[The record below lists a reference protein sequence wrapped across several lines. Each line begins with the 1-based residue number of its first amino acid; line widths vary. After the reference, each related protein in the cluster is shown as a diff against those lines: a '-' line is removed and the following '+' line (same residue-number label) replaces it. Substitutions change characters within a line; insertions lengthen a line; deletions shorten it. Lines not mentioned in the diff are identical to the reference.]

1 MTRSHL
7 LLRLTATLLFSIGCA
22 IGWLPATARAQAL
35 LGDFTTFQSWWI
47 HPTTATLGIFYDGS
61 LIRIDRDGDSTA
73 ESLFLRPTGQTGIP
87 DAAIGSLR
95 LTPTREIVYAFGGTC
110 NLNGTLVYFY
120 RVPSSLN
127 ENRLEPIRTG
137 LCIPHGI
144 LRPPGF
150 YDTGMCQFN
159 GTGLV
164 CTNRLRKSPRRVALF
179 VTNADEFGFINLVWV
194 DLSTGATSGPNFDFK
209 DGLGYI
215 EVSPSGTQAFLQ
227 HDLPVPGETD
237 YRLIDLC
244 PGPNFGVVI
253 NPGGFPIVD
262 SNEQLHAEVTAASAG
277 EVTVSVQNPQGALR
291 DSANFA
297 DCLDENGACC
307 FDFGGCSSTRAASCS
322 ANFLGAG
329 TACTACPAPP
339 VEVPCCFPEGSPTCT
354 LLSESVCTDQGGAPR
369 PNASFC
375 SFDLCPQPN
384 PTVAVAGP
392 TSAQIGDNVSYLFS
406 YENEGG
412 VVARN
417 VEIEVPIPFGATFIS
432 ATGNGDDATG
442 VVRWTLGDLAPGASG
457 SVGATFRLGCE
468 AEFVTVQGS
477 ISHEPPLS
485 GRSYYTSDPIEVELA
500 PLPSAPL
507 TVNVSTTPDREP
519 LTPGDEL
526 VHTVTLSNASGVT
539 VENVRLGLTGEAP
552 PTGVPFGAATAFDRT
567 VNAGGGVVDTAN
579 SRFAWTG
586 DVGAGQTVTIRYVAQ
601 VNACVQPGTRM
612 TQLAFGTELAAFD
625 ACDME
630 LGHSAVPQSFAV
642 ESSAHLELAATNL
655 APAQRIQA
663 PVIDSRVQ
671 LTRPNGS
678 AQIELT
684 LQSNAGQALSGAS
697 IDIDLRGLS
706 VTAPPT
712 QPGVVYD
719 ANAQS
724 ISWDGT
730 IPASGPITISFSG
743 NVASCRAEIRLSG
756 STSAGCSDLRDELIV
771 AAVPTPPAGPWLSA
785 LGTQPHPF
793 QAFSSETHI
802 VRVNPGPPGALQT
815 MLCLPSEYFTGM
827 GAAPDGSIWVGWL
840 PTYRVNP
847 ATLDFES
854 FDLDAL
860 EATGL
865 DSLND
870 VAIDPVDGA
879 VYFSGY
885 RYETTG
891 NFAIIARRDPV
902 TKNVAPYYQNDAF
915 QGFGQMVVDDMGSI
929 IAVATRP
936 GTDAVVRID
945 PGTPPTIEI
954 YDVSGQPTDVAIDAD
969 GSYVVI
975 DSSGNPA
982 QLRDLDPD
990 TGDVAPILANLATAF
1005 PGAFG
1010 WKAAEVDA
1018 GGRIFVAPSQSG
1030 LGAVQRTPIV
1040 SQQTVLPIGFD
1051 LTNNISDMAMV
1062 SRPIP
1067 EPDAAALAFA
1077 ALASLA
1083 AMRLRGRRRNRAFR

>member
-1 MTRSHL
+1 MPRFDL
-7 LLRLTATLLFSIGCA
+7 PLRLLATLLFAIGCA
-22 IGWLPATARAQAL
+22 IGGLPATARAQAL
-35 LGDFTTFQSWWI
+35 LGDFTGFQSWWI
-47 HPTTATLGIFYDGS
+47 HPTTTSLGIFYDGS
-61 LIRIDRDGDSTA
+61 LIRIDRDGDSTN

-110 NLNGTLVYFY
+110 NLTGTLVYFY
-120 RVPSSLN
+120 RVPASLS

-144 LRPPGF
+144 VRPPGF
-150 YDTGMCQFN
+150 YDTGMCAFN
-159 GTGLV
+159 GFGLE
-164 CTNRLRKSPRRVALF
+164 CDGRLRKSPRRVALF
-179 VTNADEFGFINLVWV
+179 VTDADEFGFLNLVWV
-194 DLSTGATSGPNFDFK
+194 DLSTGETSGPAFDFK
-209 DGLGYI
+209 DGLGFI

-262 SNEQLHAEVTAASAG
+262 SNEQLHAKVTAASAG
-277 EVTVSVQNPQGALR
+277 EVTVSVQNPQGVER

-297 DCLDENGACC
+297 DCLDESGACC
-307 FDFGGCSSTRAASCS
+307 FDFGGCSSTKAASCN

-329 TACTACPAPP
+329 SECSACPEPP

-354 LLSESVCTDQGGAPR
+354 LLSEGVCTDQGGAPQ
-369 PNASFC
+369 PNANFC

-384 PTVAVAGP
+384 PTIAIVGP
-392 TSAQIGDNVSYLFS
+392 TSAQIGDDVSYLFS

-417 VEIEVPIPFGATFIS
+417 VEIEVPVPFGSTFVS

-468 AEFVTVQGS
+468 AEFVTVYGS

-485 GRSYYTSDPIEVELA
+485 GRSYASSDPIDVALA

-507 TVNVSTTPDREP
+507 AVNVSTTPDREP

-539 VENVRLGLTGEAP
+539 VENVRLGLAGEP
-552 PTGVPFGAATAFDRT
+552 PTGIPFGAATAFDRT
-567 VNAGGGVVDTAN
+567 VDAGGGAVDTAN
-579 SRFAWTG
+579 NRFGWTG
-586 DVGAGQTVTIRYVAQ
+586 DVGAGQTVTIRWVAQ
-601 VNACVQPGTRM
+601 VNACVQSGTRT
-612 TQLAFGTELAAFD
+612 TQLGFGTEVAAFD
-625 ACDME
+625 ACDTE
-630 LGHSAVPQSFAV
+630 IGQSAVPRSFAV
-642 ESSAHLELAATNL
+642 EPSAHLELAATNL
-655 APAQRIQA
+655 APPQRIEA

-671 LTRPNGS
+671 LTRPNGG

-697 IDIDLRGLS
+697 IDLELRGLS
-706 VTAPPT
+706 VTTPPT

-719 ANAQS
+719 ANAQT
-724 ISWDGT
+724 IAWDGT
-730 IPASGPITISFSG
+730 IPSSGPVTISFAG

-756 STSAGCSDLRDELIV
+756 GTSAGCSDLRDELIV
-771 AAVPTPPAGPWLSA
+771 AAVPAPPAGPWLA
-785 LGTQPHPF
+785 AFGTQPHPF
-793 QAFSSETHI
+793 QAFSAETHI
-802 VRVNPGPPGALQT
+802 VRVDPGPPGALQT
-815 MLCLPSEYFTGM
+815 MLCLPSEYFTGL
-827 GAAPDGSIWVGWL
+827 GAAPDGSIWIGWL
-840 PTYRVNP
+840 PSYRVNP

-854 FDLDAL
+854 ADLDAL

-870 VAIDPVDGA
+870 IAIDPVDGA

-885 RYETTG
+885 RFETNG

-902 TKNVAPYYQNDAF
+902 TKNIAPYYQNDSF
-915 QGFGQMVVDDMGSI
+915 EGFGQMVVDDLGSI
-929 IAVATRP
+929 VAVATRP

-954 YDVSGQPTDVAIDAD
+954 YDVSGQPIDVALDSD

-975 DSSGNPA
+975 DSFSNPS

-990 TGDVAPILANLATAF
+990 TGEIAPIIANLSTAF
-1005 PGAFG
+1005 PGVLSWNAV
-1010 WKAAEVDA
+1010 AVDA
-1018 GGRIFVAPSQSG
+1018 AGRIFAAPSQSG

-1040 SQQTVLPIGFD
+1040 SQQTVLPFGFA
-1051 LTNNISDMAMV
+1051 LTNSISDMAMV
-1062 SRPIP
+1062 SQPIP
-1067 EPDAAALAFA
+1067 EPGAAALAIA
-1077 ALASLA
+1077 AIASLA
-1083 AMRLRGRRRNRAFR
+1083 ARRAQRGRRVR